1 MWNAEETVSWDV
13 PPKQQQEAE
22 AWKVD
27 EAACHHVNTETLSA
41 EVALAPHQEAAEEP
55 LEAAE
60 AACEEEVPWEVLPP
74 EAAAPLEVAV
84 SAAAVLPEAE

>member
-13 PPKQQQEAE
+13 PPKQQEAE

-27 EAACHHVNTETLSA
+27 EAACHHVNTETLST

-60 AACEEEVPWEVLPP
+60 AACEEEVPLEVLPP